1 MTTTRVIHAR
11 LIDGTGADPVEDA
24 TITVRSG
31 RIVSVDHAKPAAGD
45 EVIDVEG
52 RTVLP
57 GLISAHTHFGAVT
70 TNDGEMPPGEAAAWI
85 FEHLRRALDLG
96 FTTCREVGGIDGGVV
111 GALEKGVA
119 RGPRMIVAGPLLV
132 QTGGHADFRP
142 PFVADPCVHN
152 RDVPGLYQTSYVC
165 DGEADVRAAARLAFK
180 RGARF
185 LKVCATGGV
194 TSVTDSPADTQFSVA
209 EMRAAVEEA
218 RARHTYVTVHT
229 LNNAGIRN
237 GLAAGVECFEH
248 CAELD
253 DETAAAIK
261 AAGAAVVPT
270 LTVAHV
276 YRTYTSFLP
285 PSVIARVEGV
295 EKGMRKKALKV
306 AHEHEILVGAGA
318 DLIGPDQ
325 SQYGM
330 ELGLVAE
337 EVGARQAIIT
347 TTRDNARV
355 LRIADDVGTV
365 EAGKAA
371 DLIAVAA
378 DPLED
383 PAALAEPS
391 TVTLVLQGGV
401 VRKDLR

>member
-1 MTTTRVIHAR
+1 MTTTRIIHAR

-24 TITVRSG
+24 TITVTSG
-31 RIVSVDHAKPAAGD
+31 RIISVDHAKPAAGD

-70 TNDGEMPPGEAAAWI
+70 TNDGAMPPGEAAAWI
-85 FEHLRRALDLG
+85 FEHLKRALDLG
-96 FTTCREVGGIDGGVV
+96 FTTCREVGGIDGGVL

-132 QTGGHADFRP
+132 QMGGHADFRP
-142 PFVADPCVHN
+142 PFVGDPCAHN

-185 LKVCATGGV
+185 IKMCATGGI

-218 RARHTYVTVHT
+218 HARHTYVTVHT

-248 CAELD
+248 CVELD

-270 LTVAHV
+270 LTVARV
-276 YRTYTSFLP
+276 YRTYTNLLP
-285 PSVIARVEGV
+285 PQVIARVEGV
-295 EKGMRKKALKV
+295 EEAMRRALKV
-306 AHEHEILVGAGA
+306 AHEHGILVGAGA

-355 LRIADDVGTV
+355 LRIAQDVGTV
-365 EAGKAA
+365 EAGKLA
-371 DLIAVAA
+371 DLIAVAV
-378 DPLED
+378 DPLEN
-383 PAALAEPS
+383 PAALAKPS
-391 TVTLVLQGGV
+391 TVTLVLQTGV
-401 VRKDLR
+401 IRKDLR

>member
-1 MTTTRVIHAR
+1 MTPTRIVHAR
-11 LIDGTGADPVEDA
+11 LIDGTGAGPVEDA
-24 TITVRSG
+24 TITVRDG
-31 RIVSVDHAKPAAGD
+31 RIVAVDHAEPAAGD
-45 EVIDVEG
+45 HVIDVEG

-70 TNDGEMPPGEAAAWI
+70 TNDGAMAPGEAAAWI

-111 GALEKGVA
+111 GALEKGIV

-132 QTGGHADFRP
+132 QMGGHADFRP
-142 PFVADPCVHN
+142 PFVADPCAHN

-185 LKVCATGGV
+185 IKMCASGGV
-194 TSVTDSPADTQFSVA
+194 TSITDSLADTQFSVA
-209 EMRAAVEEA
+209 EMRAAVDEA

-253 DETAAAIK
+253 AETAAAIK

-276 YRTYTSFLP
+276 YRTYANLLP
-285 PSVIARVEGV
+285 ASVIARVEGV
-295 EKGMRKKALKV
+295 ENGMRKNALRM
-306 AHEHEILVGAGA
+306 AHEHGILVGAGA

-337 EVGARQAIIT
+337 EVGALQAIVT

-355 LRIADDVGTV
+355 LRIADEVGTV
-365 EAGKAA
+365 TPGKVA
-371 DLIAVAA
+371 DLVAVAV
-378 DPLED
+378 DPLEN
-383 PAALAEPS
+383 PAALADPGNV
-391 TVTLVLQGGV
+391 TVVVQAGA

>member
-1 MTTTRVIHAR
+1 VTTTRVAHAR

-24 TITVRSG
+24 TITVAEG
-31 RIVSVDHAKPAAGD
+31 RIVCVDHVKPAAGD

-70 TNDGEMPPGEAAAWI
+70 TNDGEMAPGEAAAWI
-85 FEHLRRALDLG
+85 FEHLQRALDLG

-111 GALEKGVA
+111 GALEKGLA
-119 RGPRMIVAGPLLV
+119 RAPRMIVAGPLLV
-132 QTGGHADFRP
+132 QMGGHADFRP
-142 PFVADPCVHN
+142 PFVADPCAYN

-165 DGEADVRAAARLAFK
+165 DGEAAVRAAARLAFK

-185 LKVCATGGV
+185 LKMCATGGV

-261 AAGAAVVPT
+261 AVGAAVVPT

-276 YRTYTSFLP
+276 YGTYSGFLP
-285 PSVIARVEGV
+285 PNVIARVEGV
-295 EKGMRKKALKV
+295 EEGMQSALKV
-306 AHEHEILVGAGA
+306 AHQHGILVGAGA

-337 EVGARQAIIT
+337 EVGARQAIVT

-355 LRIADDVGTV
+355 LRIANDVGTV
-365 EAGKAA
+365 EAGKTA
-371 DLIAVAA
+371 DLIAVAV

-383 PAALAEPS
+383 PADLADPR

>member
-1 MTTTRVIHAR
+1 MTTTRFIHAR
-11 LIDGTGADPVEDA
+11 LIDGTGADPVDDT
-24 TITVRSG
+24 TITVRDG
-31 RIVSVDHAKPAAGD
+31 RIVAVDHAAPAAGD
-45 EVIDVEG
+45 EVVDVEG

-70 TNDGEMPPGEAAAWI
+70 SNDGAMPPGEAAAWI

-111 GALEKGVA
+111 GALEKGLV

-132 QTGGHADFRP
+132 QMGGHADFRP
-142 PFVADPCVHN
+142 PFVADPCAYN
-152 RDVPGLYQTSYVC
+152 RDIPGLYQTSYVC

-185 LKVCATGGV
+185 LKMCASGGV
-194 TSVTDSPADTQFSVA
+194 TSVTDSLADTQFSVA

-253 DETAAAIK
+253 ADTAAEVK

-276 YRTYTSFLP
+276 YRTYTKFLP
-285 PSVIARVEGV
+285 PEVVARAEGV
-295 EKGMRKKALKV
+295 EKGMRKNALKL
-306 AHEHEILVGAGA
+306 AHEHGILVGAGA

-355 LRIADDVGTV
+355 LRIAGEVGTV
-365 EAGKAA
+365 EPGKVA
-371 DLIAVAA
+371 DLIAVSV
-378 DPLED
+378 DPLDD
-383 PAALAEPS
+383 PAALADPRN
-391 TVTLVLQGGV
+391 VTLVVQRGV
-401 VRKDLR
+401 LRKDLR

>member
-1 MTTTRVIHAR
+1 MTTTRIIHAR
-11 LIDGTGADPVEDA
+11 IIDGTGADPVEDA
-24 TITVRSG
+24 TITVTGG
-31 RIVSVDHAKPAAGD
+31 RITSVDHAQPVAGD

-70 TNDGEMPPGEAAAWI
+70 TNNGEMPPGEAAAWI

-96 FTTCREVGGIDGGVV
+96 FTTCREVGGIDGGIV
-111 GALEKGVA
+111 GALEKGAA
-119 RGPRMIVAGPLLV
+119 RGPRMIVSGPLLV
-132 QTGGHADFRP
+132 QMGGHADFRP
-142 PFVADPCVHN
+142 PFVPDPCAHN
-152 RDVPGLYQTSYVC
+152 RDMPGLYQTSYVC
-165 DGEADVRAAARLAFK
+165 DGEAAVRAAARLAFK
-180 RGARF
+180 RGAGF
-185 LKVCATGGV
+185 LKMCATGGV

-218 RARHTYVTVHT
+218 HARHTYVTVHT

-253 DETAAAIK
+253 DETAAGIK

-270 LTVAHV
+270 LTVAHI

-285 PSVIARVEGV
+285 PKVIARAEGV
-295 EKGMRKKALKV
+295 EKGMRNALKV
-306 AHEHEILVGAGA
+306 AHGHGILVGAGA

-355 LRIADDVGTV
+355 LRIAGDVGTV

-371 DLIAVAA
+371 DLIAVAV

-383 PAALAEPS
+383 LAALADPG

>member
-1 MTTTRVIHAR
+1 MTTTRIIHAR

-24 TITVRSG
+24 TITVTSG
-31 RIVSVDHAKPAAGD
+31 RIISVDHAKPTAGD

-52 RTVLP
+52 RTVVP

-70 TNDGEMPPGEAAAWI
+70 TNDGAMAPGEAAAWI

-111 GALEKGVA
+111 GALEKGIA
-119 RGPRMIVAGPLLV
+119 RGPRMIVSGPLLA
-132 QTGGHADFRP
+132 QMGGHADFRP
-142 PFVADPCVHN
+142 PFVADPCAHN

-165 DGEADVRAAARLAFK
+165 DGEAEVRAAARLAFK

-185 LKVCATGGV
+185 LKMCATGGV
-194 TSVTDSPADTQFSVA
+194 TSVTDSLTDTQFSVA

-253 DETAAAIK
+253 AETAAAIK

-270 LTVAHV
+270 LTVVHV
-276 YRTYTSFLP
+276 YRTYTNFLP
-285 PSVIARVEGV
+285 PEVIARVEGV
-295 EKGMRKKALKV
+295 EKGMRNTLKM
-306 AHEHEILVGAGA
+306 AHEHGILVGAGA

-347 TTRDNARV
+347 TTRDNALV
-355 LRIADDVGTV
+355 LRIAGDAGTV
-365 EAGKAA
+365 EAGKVA
-371 DLIAVAA
+371 DLIAVDV
-378 DPLED
+378 DPLAD
-383 PAALAEPS
+383 PAALAESS

>member
-1 MTTTRVIHAR
+1 MTRTRIIHAR
-11 LIDGTGADPVEDA
+11 LIDGTGSDPVEDT
-24 TITVRSG
+24 TITVAEG
-31 RIVSVDHAKPAAGD
+31 RIVSVDHAEPAAGD

-57 GLISAHTHFGAVT
+57 GLISAHTHFGAVSA
-70 TNDGEMPPGEAAAWI
+70 NNGEMPPGEAAAWI

-96 FTTCREVGGIDGGVV
+96 FTTCREVGGIDGGIV
-111 GALEKGVA
+111 GALEKGLA

-132 QTGGHADFRP
+132 QMGGHADFRP
-142 PFVADPCVHN
+142 PFVTDPCAFN

-165 DGEADVRAAARLAFK
+165 DGEAAVRAAARLAFK

-185 LKVCATGGV
+185 LKMCASGGI
-194 TSVTDSPADTQFSVA
+194 TSVTDSPGDTQFSVA

-261 AAGAAVVPT
+261 AAGSAVVPT

-276 YRTYTSFLP
+276 YRTYASFLP
-285 PSVIARVEGV
+285 PNVIARVEGV
-295 EKGMRKKALKV
+295 EQGMRKNALKV
-306 AHEHEILVGAGA
+306 AHEHGILVGAGA

-337 EVGARQAIIT
+337 EVGARQAIVT

-371 DLIAVAA
+371 DLIAVDA
-378 DPLED
+378 DPLAD
-383 PAALAEPS
+383 PAALADPG